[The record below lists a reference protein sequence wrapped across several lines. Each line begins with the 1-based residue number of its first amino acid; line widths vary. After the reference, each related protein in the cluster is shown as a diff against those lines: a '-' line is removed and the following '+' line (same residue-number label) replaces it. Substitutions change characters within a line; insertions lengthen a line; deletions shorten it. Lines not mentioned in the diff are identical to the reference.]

1 MINCNIR
8 SVVTAAVNVNLYLIR
23 YFCPAVTIRS
33 QPAHDAGCQRLAP
46 HRNIA
51 VHAIDNVDAQI
62 VTSARHDHLAK
73 DTGNIVGTVLCVIR
87 PISAGQNIAVV
98 LAGEDICR
106 AAGGRLVKKAHDAA
120 DRARTVAIVGI
131 GAKAAEVEG
140 FFNRAAVFQPGGNDA
155 ADIVGAA
162 VKHSAKVHTL
172 ADDPLVIGRVL
183 LHADHTAH
191 ICNFSVASI
200 GRVIVIFAACAGKA
214 AHGSAV
220 DQQLDL
226 AGCLVHADHT
236 ADFGFIGRVVT
247 VDKPLTGCRTCDRAV
262 DGVEACHAAQIAA
275 GFSGCSSCAAQTDQ
289 QVILGKAGG
298 VDIVVLIR
306 GHRINAFKAII
317 SIAFQGAD
325 HVIGVIGAASRK
337 PIVNLLDQSCYFF
350 CTTAAAANTAV
361 VCACHAAH
369 KAVARGDDTAAAF
382 PCGNIAGC
390 NGAVVTARNAAHA
403 AGAFQLFRIG
413 LAVAQARGTH
423 HLQRDSGHT
432 APIDLTIVQAD
443 DAAHGVQ
450 HIGCA
455 RGDVIVCRSISLAQ
469 RALIGTL

>member
-1 MINCNIR
+1 M
-8 SVVTAAVNVNLYLIR
+8 
-23 YFCPAVTIRS
+23 
-33 QPAHDAGCQRLAP
+33 
-46 HRNIA
+46 
-51 VHAIDNVDAQI
+51 
-62 VTSARHDHLAK
+62 
-73 DTGNIVGTVLCVIR
+73 
-87 PISAGQNIAVV
+87 V

-106 AAGGRLVKKAHDAA
+106 AAGGRLVKKAHNAA
-120 DRARTVAIVGI
+120 DRARTAATVGI
-131 GAKAAEVEG
+131 GVKAAEVEG

-191 ICNFSVASI
+191 IGNIFVVSM
-200 GRVIVIFAACAGKA
+200 GRVIVIFIAVCAGKA
-214 AHGSAV
+214 AHGGAV

-236 ADFGFIGRVVT
+236 ADFGFIGCVVA
-247 VDKPLTGCRTCDRAV
+247 VDKPLTGCRACNRAV

-275 GFSGCSSCAAQTDQ
+275 GFAVCSSCAAQADQ

-298 VDIVVLIR
+298 VDSAIVTL
-306 GHRINAFKAII
+306 GHCVNAFNVII
-317 SIAFQGAD
+317 GSAFQLAD
-325 HVIGVIGAASRK
+325 HVIGAASRK
-337 PIVNLLDQSCYFF
+337 PIANLLDQSCYFF

-413 LAVAQARGTH
+413 LAVAQARGPH
-423 HLQRDSGHT
+423 HLQRDFGHT
-432 APIDLTIVQAD
+432 APIDLTVVQAN

-469 RALIGTL
+469 RAPIGTL